1 MLKLKVISK
10 FRTLALLACCL
21 GATLCAAAESSS
33 ELKVGKVV
41 GKHIFG
47 LARDVQNDPLLLEGE
62 PLIYEASAN
71 NAELTVGNR
80 QFRVDIFDHDIG
92 GVYLSQYN
100 DESSLLTDTSS
111 MSLGTIGGVHS
122 ATQLSKTAWNTLT
135 FSEYKMIDAR
145 YSEEF
150 ASVFNPY
157 FKGNSDLV
165 KPYQYGWLN
174 EVIVLDEKGNAKQIK
189 VYAAGRLFAS
199 SYLVMPDNK
208 TVYSHDANSGNLYVF
223 IAEEANSF
231 AKGSLYV
238 VNSDGAISL
247 VELGKSSALKMK
259 FKLKKVDFSKLYK
272 KGAVSNGS
280 CEASFTYI
288 DTVYGKECLKV
299 QKKNRKYVGQFEPI
313 RASAMKGVQPLLPE
327 VESIRFD
334 RNKNEIIVVDNRA
347 QEKRYSLV
355 NSAEYGSNFIIQ

>member
-165 KPYQYGWLN
+165 KPYQY
-174 EVIVLDEKGNAKQIK
+174 
-189 VYAAGRLFAS
+189 
-199 SYLVMPDNK
+199 
-208 TVYSHDANSGNLYVF
+208 
-223 IAEEANSF
+223 
-231 AKGSLYV
+231 
-238 VNSDGAISL
+238 
-247 VELGKSSALKMK
+247 
-259 FKLKKVDFSKLYK
+259 
-272 KGAVSNGS
+272 
-280 CEASFTYI
+280 
-288 DTVYGKECLKV
+288 
-299 QKKNRKYVGQFEPI
+299 
-313 RASAMKGVQPLLPE
+313 
-327 VESIRFD
+327 
-334 RNKNEIIVVDNRA
+334 
-347 QEKRYSLV
+347 
-355 NSAEYGSNFIIQ
+355 